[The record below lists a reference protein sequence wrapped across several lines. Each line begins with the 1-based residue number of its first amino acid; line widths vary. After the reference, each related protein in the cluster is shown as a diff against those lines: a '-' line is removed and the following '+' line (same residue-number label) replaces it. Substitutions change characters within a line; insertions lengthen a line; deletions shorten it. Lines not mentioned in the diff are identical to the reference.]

1 MCDNDPI
8 PPKML
13 MVLEFL
19 PSCGMSF
26 NKAALRVGYS
36 DSYARKIS
44 SKFAD
49 DKRLQKALRDRIKR
63 LLAEAKESDRLI
75 LERLLPRQH
84 FNAHPICG
92 TYLTGG
98 SLFVTELEP
107 TFVPGAGR

>member
-1 MCDNDPI
+1 MSWVLFGDNYMCDNDPI

-44 SKFAD
+44 SKFAALPLSH
-49 DKRLQKALRDRIKR
+49 LQY
-63 LLAEAKESDRLI
+63 
-75 LERLLPRQH
+75 Q
-84 FNAHPICG
+84 
-92 TYLTGG
+92 
-98 SLFVTELEP
+98 V
-107 TFVPGAGR
+107 